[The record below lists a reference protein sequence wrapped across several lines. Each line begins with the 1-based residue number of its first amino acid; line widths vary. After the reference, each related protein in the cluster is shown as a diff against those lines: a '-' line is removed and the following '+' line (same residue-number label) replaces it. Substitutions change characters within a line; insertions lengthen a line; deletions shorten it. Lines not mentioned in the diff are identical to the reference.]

1 MLHFYIDFNLHSGL
15 GCKHQS
21 DKPPVFPIEV
31 RAAFCLIWEF
41 RSLFLVFRLQL
52 VLCLLAA
59 PKRLCFLLYYLNVSF
74 GSFPAIVLFL
84 CVQTFLWHS
93 FISFLL

>member
-59 PKRLCFLLYYLNVSF
+59 PKRLCFLLYYLNVSL
-74 GSFPAIVLFL
+74 GEMRLLSLLI
-84 CVQTFLWHS
+84 
-93 FISFLL
+93 FIYCN